1 MEGQTH
7 VPYGCQFG
15 LALISW
21 VQAKRYLFFCEVN
34 TSRGASELYFK
45 NVQEIAKILYKE
57 DNACDF
63 FCFLLRKWSYIRYKD
78 MMFTGVKPYNFERK
92 AY

>member
-21 VQAKRYLFFCEVN
+21 VQAKEV
-34 TSRGASELYFK
+34 L
-45 NVQEIAKILYKE
+45 I
-57 DNACDF
+57 
-63 FCFLLRKWSYIRYKD
+63 FLWGKH
-78 MMFTGVKPYNFERK
+78 
-92 AY
+92 